1 MVALPN
7 VLPIQAA
14 PLLGTMCSPAGLVMG
29 HLQASLDQPGSRH
42 LQQGPSPQGS
52 LLGGDLMG

>member
-1 MVALPN
+1 MAALPN

-14 PLLGTMCSPAGLVMG
+14 PLLGTMCSPAGLAMG

-42 LQQGPSPQGS
+42 LQRGPSPLDS
-52 LLGGDLMG
+52 SLGGDPMG